1 MEVAPCYTLLTLLTL
16 STLFIL
22 LTLFTLFVNT
32 VKTALHYLNSRMY
45 AHILL
50 RKVRTPLE
58 VADVRLSKIIIII
71 VLRYPSSWPACPP
84 TPSPHLC
91 LEKSQV

>member
-1 MEVAPCYTLLTLLTL
+1 MEVAPHYTLFI
-16 STLFIL
+16 LFIL

-71 VLRYPSSWPACPP
+71 VLR
-84 TPSPHLC
+84 
-91 LEKSQV
+91 EGVRKKSIFFRKKS